1 MKKECW
7 YMAGLIPYNRR
18 NRGLVDRGFGDF
30 SDFYNMMDDFFNDG
44 WLSRRFFPRDT
55 FKVDVQENESEY
67 LIEAELPGVEREEI
81 NIVMNEGRMTISVQR
96 EENIKEEK
104 KNYVHR
110 ERRFSSM
117 SRSLYLD
124 DAKSTGIKAKLENGV
139 LSIKVPKENKPNK
152 SVKIDIE

>member
-1 MKKECW
+1 
-7 YMAGLIPYNRR
+7 
-18 NRGLVDRGFGDF
+18 
-30 SDFYNMMDDFFNDG
+30 
-44 WLSRRFFPRDT
+44 
-55 FKVDVQENESEY
+55 
-67 LIEAELPGVEREEI
+67 
-81 NIVMNEGRMTISVQR
+81 MNEGRMTISVQR